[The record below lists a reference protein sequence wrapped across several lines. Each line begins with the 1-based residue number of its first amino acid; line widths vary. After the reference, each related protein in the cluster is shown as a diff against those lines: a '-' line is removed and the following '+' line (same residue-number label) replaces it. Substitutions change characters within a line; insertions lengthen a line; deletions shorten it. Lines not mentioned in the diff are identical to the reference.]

1 MRPRTILILLVLIA
15 AGVLLWTLTRFKSQ
29 PLEVQFGHAT
39 IATIHSSVVTN
50 GKVEP
55 LESAVAKAERSG
67 PVAKILIQ
75 RGQNV
80 AAGAALVELDSSE
93 AHAQLAS
100 AQAKIAEA
108 RAQLDLLAHGGRST
122 DLAEI
127 SAGIDRARL
136 DLSNAQKDYDRL
148 ERLEQK
154 QAATRAEVDAAKQR
168 VDAARLQIESF
179 EKRRAAL
186 VSAPDRAAAE
196 ARLND
201 AEAAAKLAQVQI
213 DQSVVR
219 APIEGTVYQFDIK
232 PGAYLT
238 AGDTV
243 ASIGRL
249 NRVRVNVWVDE
260 PDLGRVAKGMP
271 VVITWVAM
279 PGRHWDGEVDR
290 MPTEIVPLGTRQ
302 VGEVVCVI
310 RNPDRDLLPGTNV
323 DVEIRSQ
330 TVENAATVPKEA
342 VRTEHG
348 QPGVYL
354 LRGDRIEWRRVEL
367 GVSNTTRIQIIA
379 GLASGDAV
387 ALFSEKP
394 LHDGMQVKPVFPD
407 NNGA

>member
-1 MRPRTILILLVLIA
+1 MRPRTILILLVVVA
-15 AGVLLWTLTRFKSQ
+15 AGVLIWTLTRFKSQ

-39 IATIHSSVVTN
+39 LATIHSSVMTN

-55 LESAVAKAERSG
+55 LEWAVAKAERSG
-67 PVAKILIQ
+67 AVEKILIR
-75 RGQNV
+75 RGENV
-80 AAGAALVELDSSE
+80 AAGQALVELDGSE
-93 AHAQLAS
+93 ARAQLGS
-100 AQAKIAEA
+100 AQAKIEEA

-127 SAGIDRARL
+127 SAGIARARL
-136 DLSNAQKDYDRL
+136 DLSNAQNDYDRL
-148 ERLEQK
+148 ARLEQK

-168 VDAARLQIESF
+168 VEAAKLQIESF
-179 EKRRAAL
+179 EKRKGAL
-186 VSAPDRAAAE
+186 VSGPDRAAAE

-232 PGAYLT
+232 PGAYLN
-238 AGDTV
+238 AGDAV

-249 NRVRVNVWVDE
+249 NQARVNVWVDE

-271 VVITWVAM
+271 VVISWVAL
-279 PGRHWDGEVDR
+279 PGRQWDGEVDR
-290 MPTEIVPLGTRQ
+290 MPTEIVQQGTRQ

-330 TVENAATVPKEA
+330 TVENAVTVAKEA

-348 QPGVYL
+348 QSGVYL
-354 LRGDRIEWRRVEL
+354 LVGDHLEWRRVQL
-367 GVSNTTRIQIIA
+367 GVSNTTRIQVTA
-379 GLASGDAV
+379 GLSPGDAV

-394 LHDGMQVKPVFPD
+394 LHEGMQVKAVFP
-407 NNGA
+407 